1 MIQEVKNPIRVLYIE
16 DEKTLQ
22 DVISQMLQLLGYE
35 VACAGNGK
43 VGVEMAKDW
52 KPDLILTDLR
62 MPIMDGPEAIRTLR
76 HDTDTTHI
84 PIFVLSAYTDSK
96 TRETCR
102 QAGADDF
109 FTKPPDIE
117 KIDAAI
123 KKTVG
128 KKPER

>member
-1 MIQEVKNPIRVLYIE
+1 MTQEVKNPIRVLYIE

-22 DVISQMLQLLGYE
+22 DVISQMLELLGYE
-35 VACAGNGK
+35 VACASNGK

-52 KPDLILTDLR
+52 QPDLILTDLR
-62 MPIMDGPEAIRTLR
+62 MPVMDGPEAIRTLR
-76 HDTDTTHI
+76 HDTDTTNI
-84 PIFVLSAYTDSK
+84 PIFVLSAYSDSK

-123 KKTVG
+123 KRTVSG
-128 KKPER
+128 RK

>member
-1 MIQEVKNPIRVLYIE
+1 MTQEIKNPIRVLYIE
-16 DEKTLQ
+16 DEKTIQ

-35 VACAGNGK
+35 VACANNGK
-43 VGVEMAKDW
+43 HGVEMAKSW

-76 HDTDTTHI
+76 HDSDTTDI
-84 PIFVLSAYTDSK
+84 PIFVLSAYSDSK
-96 TRETCR
+96 TRDICR
-102 QAGADDF
+102 QAGADEF

-123 KKTVG
+123 KRTV
-128 KKPER
+128 KK

>member
-22 DVISQMLQLLGYE
+22 DVISQMLELLGYE
-35 VACAGNGK
+35 VACASNGK
-43 VGVEMAKDW
+43 LGVEMAKDW

-62 MPIMDGPEAIRTLR
+62 MPVMDGPEAIRTLR
-76 HDTDTTHI
+76 HDTDTTNI
-84 PIFVLSAYTDSK
+84 PLFVLSAYTDSK

-128 KKPER
+128 RR

>member
-1 MIQEVKNPIRVLYIE
+1 MTQEVKNPIRVLYIE

-22 DVISQMLQLLGYE
+22 DVISQMLQILGYE
-35 VACAGNGK
+35 VTCANNGK
-43 VGVEMAKDW
+43 HGVELAKSW

-76 HDTDTTHI
+76 HDSDTTGI
-84 PIFVLSAYTDSK
+84 PIFVLSAYSDSK
-96 TRETCR
+96 TRDTCR

-123 KKTVG
+123 KRTV
-128 KKPER
+128 KKHSQ

>member
-1 MIQEVKNPIRVLYIE
+1 MTQEIKNPIRVLYIE

-35 VACAGNGK
+35 VACANNGK
-43 VGVEMAKDW
+43 HGVELAKSW

-76 HDTDTTHI
+76 HDSDTMDI
-84 PIFVLSAYTDSK
+84 PIFVLSAYSDSK
-96 TRETCR
+96 TRDICR
-102 QAGADDF
+102 QAGADEF

-117 KIDAAI
+117 KIDIAI
-123 KKTVG
+123 KKTV
-128 KKPER
+128 KKQSP